1 MKALSG
7 LGWGWQARTV
17 CSIRDHSGGPFP
29 NQCWREVLQLQRGGR
44 RRWALLGLSWFSPLS
59 LGIASAPA
67 RKTTW
72 IACCDCCPGSAPGLE
87 SGGPSEGIAL
97 KDKCPDKGL
106 GTWTG
111 RAWTQVSAVVWV
123 FFTVAADACR
133 AWPPSPRPGH
143 PKGVRLKP

>member
-1 MKALSG
+1 MV
-7 LGWGWQARTV
+7 Q
-17 CSIRDHSGGPFP
+17 PFVTWHRICTSEEDYLDSLLRLLP
-29 NQCWREVLQLQRGGR
+29 RVST
-44 RRWALLGLSWFSPLS
+44 WAGED
-59 LGIASAPA
+59 ASH
-67 RKTTW
+67 
-72 IACCDCCPGSAPGLE
+72 E

-97 KDKCPDKGL
+97 KHKCPDKGL

-111 RAWTQVSAVVWV
+111 RVWTQVSAVVWV